1 MERNELR
8 PLLRQKFP
16 QERTYLLPA
25 LHYVHHELGHLPDW
39 ALQTIGWH
47 LRVPASEVYGA
58 ATSRSEL
65 RLRSPGRH
73 LVRVCTGLSC
83 WSSGGQQLVERVA
96 DQLGIRA
103 GETATDGSVTLE
115 ETSCGFLCA
124 LAPVAQV
131 DGHWRAR
138 LTSDDLTGQIA
149 QLV

>member
-1 MERNELR
+1 M
-8 PLLRQKFP
+8 
-16 QERTYLLPA
+16 
-25 LHYVHHELGHLPDW
+25 
-39 ALQTIGWH
+39 
-47 LRVPASEVYGA
+47 
-58 ATSRSEL
+58 
-65 RLRSPGRH
+65 
-73 LVRVCTGLSC
+73 RVCTGLSC